1 MPKCSSL
8 GRDKGMRVF
17 VPFSHRLFK
26 QGVVP
31 FAVMALSLGG
41 PAYGVGQEQDE
52 SQKNHR
58 VHHHGKHHAGAQA
71 HAKEAKAAKAKAG
84 AGKGSP
90 HAAKHGGGAA
100 RNRALERKAAAA
112 AAAASAAKAA
122 HPAPPAVPDNVGT
135 ETKLPLPRFASM
147 RADRVYMR
155 RGPGERYPIDWVYH
169 RRGYPVKIER
179 EFGVWRLVED
189 SDGQKGW
196 VHQVTLHSSRSFLI
210 PGSSSYDG
218 DASKVSITGH
228 ADSRIV
234 TYRSAGEVARGQNRD
249 VPLMSSEKP
258 DQKIVA
264 LLEPGTVGTIKACPQ
279 GLSWCHVTVRG
290 YDGWVERRLLWGLLP
305 DEIIQPD

>member
-1 MPKCSSL
+1 
-8 GRDKGMRVF
+8 MRVF
-17 VPFSHRLFK
+17 VPFSHKLFK

-31 FAVMALSLGG
+31 FAVVALSLGG

-71 HAKEAKAAKAKAG
+71 HAKGDVAV
-84 AGKGSP
+84 GKG
-90 HAAKHGGGAA
+90 HTRATKHGSVHH
-100 RNRALERKAAAA
+100 RALERKAAAA

-122 HPAPPAVPDNVGT
+122 HSAPPAVPDNIGT

-196 VHQVTLHSSRSFLI
+196 VHQVTLHGSRSFLI
-210 PGSSSYDG
+210 PGSSSYDE

-234 TYRSAGEVARGQNRD
+234 AYRSAGEVARGQNRD

-258 DQKIVA
+258 DHKIVA
-264 LLEPGTVGTIKACPQ
+264 LLEPGTVGKIKACPQ